1 MNRTA
6 FLPRLRPVLLALIM
20 ASTSAPA
27 LAQDTPVP
35 IHIPAQALSEALLK
49 LAEQTQLQVFF
60 SPSLVQ
66 GLSTPPIQGRMR
78 PEEALRTLLQG
89 SGLEYRRE
97 NNTITLSRP
106 NTDATMLAPV
116 RVVGRRLPVTEGS
129 QTYASHG
136 PSTTAT
142 KLNMTLRETPQTVS
156 VMTRQRIEDQSLDN
170 IGSVL
175 QQAPGVSIQHI
186 GSDRYTIY
194 SRGYAIDNYQLDGLS
209 TLSDIVSQNIPQGL
223 ADMAIYDRVEV
234 LRGASGLLTGAG
246 DPSGV
251 VNMVRKRPTADFQGH
266 AEVGYGSW
274 DQMRAQVDLSGPLLS
289 SGRLRGRLVG
299 AHQEGNNYMD
309 YFKTKK
315 DIVYGV
321 LEADVTD
328 TTLLTLGMDY
338 QKNDPRGS
346 TGSGLPLFY
355 NTGEQI
361 DYDVHTSPGARWS
374 TNTMEVSNSF
384 LKLDQQLPSDWA
396 LALSLNHMEG
406 RRSGQRAD
414 ASWGYPDPVTGKGVK
429 LYGGV
434 SSAKQRQTSFDVH
447 VKGPFQLFGR
457 EHELVLGFNS
467 SKYDNFHEPMRY
479 ADIEG
484 TAVDNMFEWDNNP
497 ARPNISGEK
506 LFDYDLSV
514 KQYGGYTALRLKPS
528 EDLAVILGTRI
539 SNYRYSL
546 SQQYPD
552 PVLARNNSLKTMN
565 EDNVFTPYAG
575 IVYDLTEEHSIYAS
589 YTSIFKPQSYRDRS
603 GNFLDPRKGNNYEIG
618 LKSEMLDGRLN
629 SSIALYQIRQ
639 DNLAVADSGFIVP
652 GTEREA
658 AYTAVKGAKT
668 QGLDMEVTGELLD
681 GWNMALSYTY
691 SQTKDAQGERIK
703 TLVPRHMAKLWT
715 TYRLPGSWNRLTVG
729 GGVNWQ
735 SQIHFTATPWDL
747 GKTVTGE
754 QSSYAV
760 VNLMGRYDF
769 SKQLTATLNV
779 NNLFNKKYLSAL
791 DQTFYTGYYGAPR
804 NAMLNLRYS
813 F

>member
-6 FLPRLRPVLLALIM
+6 FLPRLRPVLLALMM
-20 ASTSAPA
+20 ASASPPA
-27 LAQDTPVP
+27 LAQDNPVP
-35 IHIPAQALSEALLK
+35 IHIPAQPLSEALLK

-66 GLSTPPIQGRMR
+66 GLSTTPIQGRMR
-78 PEEALRTLLQG
+78 PEDALRSLLQG

-106 NTDATMLAPV
+106 NTDATMLDPV

-136 PSTTAT
+136 ATTTAT

-175 QQAPGVSIQHI
+175 QQAPGISIQHI

-266 AEVGYGSW
+266 AEVSYGSW
-274 DQMRAQVDLSGPLLS
+274 DQMRAQVDLGGPINENGS
-289 SGRLRGRLVG
+289 LRGRLVG
-299 AHQEGNNYMD
+299 AHQEGNSYMD
-309 YFKTKK
+309 YFTTKK
-315 DIVYGV
+315 DVVYGI
-321 LEADVTD
+321 LEADITD
-328 TTLLTLGMDY
+328 TTLVTLGMDY

-346 TGSGLPLFY
+346 SGSGFPLFY
-355 NTGEQI
+355 DTGEQTDFDI
-361 DYDVHTSPGARWS
+361 STNAGARWN
-374 TNTMEVSNSF
+374 TNTLESHNTFV
-384 LKLDQQLPSDWA
+384 KLDQQLGADWS
-396 LALSLNHMEG
+396 LAMSLNYLKA
-406 RRSGQRAD
+406 RRSGKSAD
-414 ASWGYPDPVTGKGVK
+414 ASWGYPNRETGDGVQ

-434 SSAKQRQTSFDVH
+434 SDATQYQTSFDIH
-447 VKGPFQLFGR
+447 AKGPFHLFGQD
-457 EHELVLGFNS
+457 HELIVGFNS
-467 SKYDNFHEPMRY
+467 SRY
-479 ADIEG
+479 KNRHDTMDDDIEG
-484 TAVDNMFEWDNNP
+484 TSINLHDWNNNP
-497 ARPNISGEK
+497 ALPNTTGEK
-506 LFDYDLSV
+506 LFDYDLTV
-514 KQYGGYTALRLKPS
+514 KQYGGYSALRLKPS
-528 EDLAVILGTRI
+528 DKLAVILGGRL

-546 SQQYPD
+546 SQSYPD
-552 PVLARNNSLKTMN
+552 PGMQRFNSLKTMH

-575 IVYDLTEEHSIYAS
+575 IVYDLNEEHSIYAS

-618 LKSEMLDGRLN
+618 LKSEMLDGRVN
-629 SSIALYQIRQ
+629 SSIALYEIRQ

-681 GWNMALSYTY
+681 GWNMAFSYTY

-715 TYRLPGSWNRLTVG
+715 TYRLPGSWNRLTIG

-779 NNLFNKKYLSAL
+779 NNLFNRKYLSAL